1 MAQHDMMDDALFDNL
16 APSQAVTTLLG
27 TEYMLANEVPL
38 AITLNGVNHAV
49 MMVSP
54 YQLDAFIIGFLLTE
68 GIILHHRDIHDL
80 EFSRQHNAIIAY
92 VTLANRCHQPW
103 QAQRRNLAGRT
114 GCGLCGIESLQAALP
129 NLPPLSAS
137 PLPSTPAL
145 MGLRAQLPDW
155 QTLNRDCGALH
166 AAFFAD
172 EHGRIQHASED
183 VGRHNALDK
192 LLGWRHRQADLPA
205 GMILVTSR
213 CSIELILKM
222 VRTHNPT
229 LITLSAPTRLA
240 VEQARHY
247 RLNLIHLPYQQP
259 PRIYAPSAG
268 SRSA

>member
-1 MAQHDMMDDALFDNL
+1 MAQENMMDDAIFDNL
-16 APSQAVTTLLG
+16 APSQTVNTLEGTTH
-27 TEYMLANEVPL
+27 TLANEVPL

-54 YQLDAFIIGFLLTE
+54 YQLEAFIIGFLLTE
-68 GIILHHRDIHDL
+68 GIIRHHRDIHDL
-80 EFSRQHNAIIAY
+80 EFTRQQNAIIAS

-103 QAQRRNLAGRT
+103 QEQRRNLAGRT

-129 NLPPLSAS
+129 KLPPLSAS
-137 PLPSTPAL
+137 PLPGTEAL

-155 QTLNRDCGALH
+155 QKLNRDCGALH

-172 EHGRIQHASED
+172 EQGQIQHASED

-192 LLGWRHRQADLPA
+192 LLGWRHRQPNPPS

-229 LITLSAPTRLA
+229 LLTLSAPTLLA

-247 RLNLIHLPYQQP
+247 RLNLIHLPYQQQ
-259 PRIYAPSAG
+259 PRVYAASECSHYA
-268 SRSA
+268 

>member
-1 MAQHDMMDDALFDNL
+1 MDDATFEHL
-16 APSQAVTTLLG
+16 APSLGVRTQAG
-27 TEYMLANEVPL
+27 SEHILANEIPL

-68 GIILHHRDIHDL
+68 GIIQHHRDIHDL
-80 EFSRQHNAIIAY
+80 EFVPQQNAIIAN

-114 GCGLCGIESLQAALP
+114 GCGLCGIESLAAALP
-129 NLPPLSAS
+129 ELPSLAAS
-137 PLPSTPAL
+137 PLPSTKAM

-155 QTLNRDCGALH
+155 QILNRDCGALH

-172 EHGRIQHASED
+172 MQGQIQHASED

-192 LLGWRHRQADLPA
+192 LLGWHHRQPNEPK

-222 VRTHNPT
+222 VRTQNPT
-229 LITLSAPTRLA
+229 LITLSPPTTLA
-240 VEQARHY
+240 VAQARHY
-247 RLNLIHLPYQQP
+247 GLNLVHLPYQQE
-259 PRIYAPSAG
+259 PRVYAASIQV
-268 SRSA
+268 